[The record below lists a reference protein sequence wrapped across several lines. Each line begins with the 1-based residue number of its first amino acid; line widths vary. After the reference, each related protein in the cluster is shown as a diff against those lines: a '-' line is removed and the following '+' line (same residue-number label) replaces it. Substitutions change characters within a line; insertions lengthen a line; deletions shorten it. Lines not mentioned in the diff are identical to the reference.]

1 LGAVLFPLKV
11 TLPRGILL
19 LLAATPVL
27 AGLALIGT
35 TTTRTAGVVLLAA
48 FRSPA
53 SGI

>member
-11 TLPRGILL
+11 TPSRGIL

-35 TTTRTAGVVLLAA
+35 TTSRAAGVVLLAA